1 MGQKIHPYGFR
12 VGITR
17 PWLSRWYADKRNY
30 GRYLV
35 EDFNIRKYIK
45 ARLQFAGIPCIEI
58 ERTGETVKIILN
70 TARPGIVIGRKGSEV
85 DKLREAVVK
94 MTGKTVTIEIKEV
107 TKPEI
112 NAQLVAE
119 GIGEQLAKR
128 ASFRRTMKKSVD
140 NVM

>member
-45 ARLQFAGIPCIEI
+45 ARLQFAGIQVDPAAAMLDGAGIE
-58 ERTGETVKIILN
+58 
-70 TARPGIVIGRKGSEV
+70 
-85 DKLREAVVK
+85 
-94 MTGKTVTIEIKEV
+94 
-107 TKPEI
+107 
-112 NAQLVAE
+112 
-119 GIGEQLAKR
+119 
-128 ASFRRTMKKSVD
+128 
-140 NVM
+140 